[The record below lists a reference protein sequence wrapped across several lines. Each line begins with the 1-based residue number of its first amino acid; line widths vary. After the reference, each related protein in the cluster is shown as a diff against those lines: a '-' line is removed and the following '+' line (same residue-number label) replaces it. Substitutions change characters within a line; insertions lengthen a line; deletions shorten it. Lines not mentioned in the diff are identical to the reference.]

1 MTQAGQ
7 INRDKGDIIMSKAL
21 PTQAEMLALIKSKPN
36 HGLLIV
42 ALTNAEA
49 VAVHKF
55 IGELFLSDKRL
66 TSDSATGLHRIM
78 KNLADEIRII

>member
-1 MTQAGQ
+1 M
-7 INRDKGDIIMSKAL
+7 KEKL
-21 PTQAEMLALIKSKPN
+21 PTQAEMLAIVESKPN

-55 IGELFLSDKRL
+55 IGELLLSDKRL
-66 TSDSATGLHRIM
+66 TDDSSTGLYRIM
-78 KNLADEIRII
+78 TNLADEIRIDK